1 MERAG
6 ERSQSTTSKSQR
18 AVLESGPGRTTED
31 EPMRH
36 IRAVTSRLFP
46 YRITLTRRAARPLSA
61 ATRAQRSRR
70 RILPA
75 LCAFGLATPAFGL
88 LIGVTASSALADQ
101 AITVPCAGNPSTSG
115 PQGLVNAITAAN
127 TYGAAHPGHKTYIN
141 VVSAC
146 AYDLTTQYNTY
157 DGSPTAL
164 PQITSTIVI
173 TGQGGIHGPAIIM
186 RSVASGTLPFRLI
199 DVASNGNLTLN
210 SIQVT
215 NGLTPDG
222 APWMLVNGAENGNTA
237 ANGGGI
243 YSSGGLTLQNS
254 VVSGNATGSG
264 SSGGS
269 NASGNANGG
278 NGGDGGGIYNNGG
291 TLRATNG
298 DSISGNATG
307 NGGNGGGFAPYFN
320 TGNANGGNGGNGGGI
335 ATVGSGTVNLQDN
348 TTLSSNSTG
357 NGGNGGAAVLTTT
370 GGNGGNGGSSYSGV
384 GSTVQINGGDTNVEQ
399 SNTGIAGA
407 GGEEFGGGFGAPGTA
422 GDGGGLFTSGVV
434 STNGTD
440 FTEDI
445 AGAPQQSTSGTG
457 NGGGLAAEG
466 GAKVT
471 TRHGS
476 FTWNVANTGG
486 AVYDDFPTSTVTVS
500 GTMFADNTPNN
511 CTPSGGGCPA

>member
-1 MERAG
+1 
-6 ERSQSTTSKSQR
+6 
-18 AVLESGPGRTTED
+18 
-31 EPMRH
+31 MRH
-36 IRAVTSRLFP
+36 IRAVTARLFP
-46 YRITLTRRAARPLSA
+46 YRIAVTRRAARPLSA

-75 LCAFGLATPAFGL
+75 LCAFGMATLTFGL
-88 LIGVTASSALADQ
+88 LIGVTASPALADL
-101 AITVPCAGNPSTSG
+101 AVTVPCAGNPSTSG

-127 TYGAAHPGHKTYIN
+127 TYGAAHPGHKTEIN
-141 VVSAC
+141 VANAC
-146 AYDLTTQYNTY
+146 AYDLTIQYNTY
-157 DGSPTAL
+157 DSSPTAL

-173 TGQGGIHGPAIIM
+173 NGQGGTHEPAIIM

-222 APWMLVNGAENGNTA
+222 APWTLVNGAENGNSA
-237 ANGGGI
+237 PDGGGI
-243 YSSGGLTLQNS
+243 YSSGNLTLQDS

-264 SSGGS
+264 STGGS

-278 NGGDGGGIYNNGG
+278 NGGNGGGIYNNGG
-291 TLRATNG
+291 TLTAKNG
-298 DSISGNATG
+298 VSISGNATG

-335 ATVGSGTVNLQDN
+335 ATVGSGTVNLRDN

-357 NGGNGGAAVLTTT
+357 NGGHGGAAEGTTT
-370 GGNGGNGGSSYSGV
+370 GGNGGNGGSSYSAG
-384 GSTVQINGGDTNVEQ
+384 GSTVQINGGDTNLEQ
-399 SNTGIAGA
+399 SNTGTAGG
-407 GGEEFGGGFGAPGTA
+407 GGEEFGGGSGVPGTA

-434 STNGTD
+434 STNGTN
-440 FTEDI
+440 FTENI
-445 AGAPQQSTSGTG
+445 AGGPQQSTSGTG

-471 TRHGS
+471 IRQGS
-476 FTWNVANTGG
+476 FTWNVASTGG
-486 AVYDDFPTSTVTVS
+486 AVHDDYPTSTVTVS

>member
-1 MERAG
+1 
-6 ERSQSTTSKSQR
+6 
-18 AVLESGPGRTTED
+18 
-31 EPMRH
+31 MRH

-46 YRITLTRRAARPLSA
+46 HRIVLNRTAARPLSA
-61 ATRAQRSRR
+61 SSQAQRSRR

-75 LCAFGLATPAFGL
+75 LCAFGMATLAFGL
-88 LIGVTASSALADQ
+88 LIGVTASPALADQ

-127 TYGAAHPGHKTYIN
+127 TYGAAHPGHKTDIN
-141 VVSAC
+141 VVNAC

-173 TGQGGIHGPAIIM
+173 NGQGGTHEPAIIM

-222 APWMLVNGAENGNTA
+222 APWTLVNGAENGNSA
-237 ANGGGI
+237 PNGGGI

-264 SSGGS
+264 STGGS

-291 TLRATNG
+291 TLTAKNG

-307 NGGNGGGFAPYFN
+307 NGGNGGGSAPYFN
-320 TGNANGGNGGNGGGI
+320 TGTANGGNGG
-335 ATVGSGTVNLQDN
+335 S
-348 TTLSSNSTG
+348 
-357 NGGNGGAAVLTTT
+357 GGAAVGTTT
-370 GGNGGNGGSSYSGV
+370 GGNGGNGGSSYSAG
-384 GSTVQINGGDTNVEQ
+384 GSTVQINGGDTNLEQ
-399 SNTGIAGA
+399 SNTGTAGG
-407 GGEEFGGGFGAPGTA
+407 GGEEFGGGSGAPGKA

-434 STNGTD
+434 STNGAN
-440 FTEDI
+440 FTENI
-445 AGAPQQSTSGTG
+445 AGGPQQSTSGTG

-471 TRHGS
+471 IRQGS
-476 FTWNVANTGG
+476 FTWNVASTGG
-486 AVYDDFPTSTVTVS
+486 AVYDDYPTSTVTVS
-500 GTMFADNTPNN
+500 GTKFADNTPNN